1 MTNPTRPFAVLALS
15 AATLLAQGDPVSP
28 PHFTAVESG
37 TSNPNP
43 LGVTDQL
50 ARYLQIHE
58 DLPATPLL
66 VRGIAFR
73 RNADASS
80 HAPFDLEL
88 EMRMS
93 VPLTTAAAPSAT
105 FADNHNLRS
114 SAVVVRRR
122 VVNFPAGDRTSILP
136 RPFDYAFPFDV
147 PFTVQGRAVW
157 EMSIHS
163 RTNPALILFDSIRP
177 GSGEGNPLPSVLV
190 YGQGCVATGRTGPL
204 SVNGGAIFDWPNGGG
219 RMAFGASN
227 GPSNAIA
234 VAAIGFDN
242 QSWAGIPLPFEIPNS
257 SLGASDSCWVWNDLF
272 TTFAGSTNATGVYSS
287 PLVAL
292 PLDPAHHGVTLHHHV
307 LCFDA
312 AANPF
317 GLVSSNAMARQI
329 VAPYPTSAVSLVG
342 VRGSLGA
349 VGIVNTGGG
358 LVTQF
363 RL

>member
-1 MTNPTRPFAVLALS
+1 MTSRIRTLLSVAVLS
-15 AATLLAQGDPVSP
+15 AAASAQVEPVSP
-28 PHFTAVESG
+28 AGFATVEAG

-43 LGVTDQL
+43 FGVTEQL

-58 DLPATPLL
+58 DLPSSPLL
-66 VRGIAFR
+66 VRGLGFR

-80 HAPFDLEL
+80 HAAFALEL
-88 EMRMS
+88 DLRMS
-93 VPLTTAAAPSAT
+93 IPITTAAAPSPT
-105 FADNHNLRS
+105 FAANHNPRGSQL
-114 SAVVVRRR
+114 VVARRF
-122 VVNFPAGDRTSILP
+122 VNFAAGGAATDLP
-136 RPFDYAFPFDV
+136 RPFDYAIPFDV

-163 RTNPALILFDSIRP
+163 RTNSALILFDSIRP
-177 GSGEGNPLPSVLV
+177 GSGDGNPLPSVLV
-190 YGQGCVATGRTGPL
+190 YGQGCVATGRTGPV
-204 SVNGGAIFDWPNGGG
+204 SVNGGAIFDWPNGAG

-234 VAAIGFDN
+234 VAAVGFDN

-257 SLGASDSCWVWNDLF
+257 TVGASDSCWVWNDLF
-272 TTFAGSTNATGVYSS
+272 TTFAGSTNASGLYSS
-287 PLVAL
+287 PLISL

-329 VAPYPTSAVSLVG
+329 VAPYPTPAVSLVG

-358 LVTQF
+358 LITQF